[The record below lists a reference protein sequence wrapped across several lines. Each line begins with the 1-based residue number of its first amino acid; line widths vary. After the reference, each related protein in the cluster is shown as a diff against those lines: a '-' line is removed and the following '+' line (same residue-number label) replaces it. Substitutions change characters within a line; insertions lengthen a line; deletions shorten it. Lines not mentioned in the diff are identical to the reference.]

1 MNEKEIRAIV
11 RDEIEKASPK
21 TEYPRLSQ
29 GGSQTVEPA
38 PGSDAEHPP
47 VGYRRLSFGEIR
59 APGYIIFFGGE
70 WITPV
75 LDFTGAPHDGK
86 LPVANPITANEGD
99 SRVMESVGFVIP
111 IGWVL
116 VHARA
121 PFSEICLAHAGRNYK
136 GLRIAPDPSI
146 PWGEGYEA
154 ILPSEAGEGDEHFDG
169 VDWYAFH
176 LIGDGEVVE
185 FYSWRRKVQPEAK
198 TESVEDSRITHARVL
213 ADERDRA
220 LRSQATESNP

>member
-99 SRVMESVGFVIP
+99 SRLAESICFCTPSLKCLPCEDKEKLVAIPVGWKVVPEGI
-111 IGWVL
+111 
-116 VHARA
+116 HR
-121 PFSEICLAHAGRNYK
+121 EISVKIRR
-136 GLRIAPDPSI
+136 RIASGAGLGLLIYPDPSI

-154 ILPSEAGEGDEHFDG
+154 ILPSEARNGGDC
-169 VDWYAFH
+169 
-176 LIGDGEVVE
+176 E
-185 FYSWRRKVQPEAK
+185 FW
-198 TESVEDSRITHARVL
+198 
-213 ADERDRA
+213 ADD
-220 LRSQATESNP
+220 T